1 MLPPSTMVATLTLMV
16 LATPPLTFIVALPV
30 LIIAGCIVGTCVC
43 GMALAAKHMWR
54 SKTKT
59 RPKRN
64 EQPRENQ
71 QVSAHETVD

>member
-30 LIIAGCIVGTCVC
+30 LIIADCIVGTCVC
-43 GMALAAKHMWR
+43 GMAMAANHMWR
-54 SKTKT
+54 SRTKT

-64 EQPRENQ
+64 EQQVENQ
-71 QVSAHETVD
+71 RVSAHETVD